1 MYHKIIVVTFLLYG
15 CAERVTLNF
24 GENKIKEIKTASIPT
39 ILITPENAKNKSTE
53 KLDNSKKE
61 DSKLTQEESVLIE
74 NKQTKNN
81 LTREQILQKLTQ
93 PVFFEYD
100 KFEII
105 KNQVDQLINL
115 SKFLQKPMNL
125 KLNIKIEG
133 HCDDRGTRDY
143 NFALGIKRAYEVKKV
158 LIKSGLSENR
168 IKTISYGK
176 ERPAYLGKDM
186 KSRSKNRRADLILQ
200 PIFN

>member
-74 NKQTKNN
+74 KTNKK
-81 LTREQILQKLTQ
+81 
-93 PVFFEYD
+93 
-100 KFEII
+100 
-105 KNQVDQLINL
+105 
-115 SKFLQKPMNL
+115 
-125 KLNIKIEG
+125 
-133 HCDDRGTRDY
+133 
-143 NFALGIKRAYEVKKV
+143 
-158 LIKSGLSENR
+158 
-168 IKTISYGK
+168 
-176 ERPAYLGKDM
+176 
-186 KSRSKNRRADLILQ
+186 
-200 PIFN
+200 

>member
-1 MYHKIIVVTFLLYG
+1 MYHKIIVVTLLLYG
-15 CAERVTLNF
+15 CAERVTLNL
-24 GENKIKEIKTASIPT
+24 GENKIKEIKTSSIPT

-74 NKQTKNN
+74 KKQTKNN

-100 KFEII
+100 KFEIM
-105 KNQVDQLINL
+105 KKQVDQLTNL
-115 SKFLQKPMNL
+115 SKFLQKPMNI

-143 NFALGIKRAYEVKKV
+143 NFALGSKRAYEVKKV

>member
-1 MYHKIIVVTFLLYG
+1 MYYKIIVVTFLLYG

-24 GENKIKEIKTASIPT
+24 GENKIKEIKASSIPT

-74 NKQTKNN
+74 KKQTKNN

-100 KFEII
+100 KFEIM
-105 KNQVDQLINL
+105 KKQVDQLINL
-115 SKFLQKPMNL
+115 SKFLQKPMNI

-143 NFALGIKRAYEVKKV
+143 NFALGSKRAYEVKKV

>member
-125 KLNIKIEG
+125 QLNIKIEG

-143 NFALGIKRAYEVKKV
+143 NFALGSKRAYEVKKV

>member
-74 NKQTKNN
+74 NKQTINN

-100 KFEII
+100 KFEIM

-143 NFALGIKRAYEVKKV
+143 NFALGSKRAYEVKKV

>member
-100 KFEII
+100 KFEIM

-143 NFALGIKRAYEVKKV
+143 NFALGSKRAYEVKKV

>member
-15 CAERVTLNF
+15 CAERVTLNL

-74 NKQTKNN
+74 KKQTKNN

-100 KFEII
+100 KFEIM
-105 KNQVDQLINL
+105 KKQVDQLTNL
-115 SKFLQKPMNL
+115 SKFLQKPMNI

-143 NFALGIKRAYEVKKV
+143 NFALGSKRAYEVKKV

>member
-1 MYHKIIVVTFLLYG
+1 MYHKIIVVTLLLYG
-15 CAERVTLNF
+15 CAERVTLNL

-74 NKQTKNN
+74 KKQTKNN

-100 KFEII
+100 KFEIM
-105 KNQVDQLINL
+105 KKQVDQLTNL
-115 SKFLQKPMNL
+115 SKFLQKPMNI

-143 NFALGIKRAYEVKKV
+143 NFALG
-158 LIKSGLSENR
+158 
-168 IKTISYGK
+168 
-176 ERPAYLGKDM
+176 
-186 KSRSKNRRADLILQ
+186 
-200 PIFN
+200 

>member
-74 NKQTKNN
+74 NKQTINN

-143 NFALGIKRAYEVKKV
+143 NFALGSKRAYEVKKV

>member
-143 NFALGIKRAYEVKKV
+143 NFALGSKRAYEVKKV

>member
-1 MYHKIIVVTFLLYG
+1 MYHKIIVVTLLLYG
-15 CAERVTLNF
+15 CAERVTLNL

-74 NKQTKNN
+74 KKQTKNN

-100 KFEII
+100 KFEIM
-105 KNQVDQLINL
+105 KKQVDQLTNL
-115 SKFLQKPMNL
+115 SKFLQKPMNI

-143 NFALGIKRAYEVKKV
+143 NFALGSKRAYEVKKV

>member
-24 GENKIKEIKTASIPT
+24 GENKIKEIKTAPIPT

-74 NKQTKNN
+74 NKQTINN

-143 NFALGIKRAYEVKKV
+143 NFALGSKRAYEVKKV

>member
-74 NKQTKNN
+74 KKQTKNN

-100 KFEII
+100 KFEIM
-105 KNQVDQLINL
+105 KKQVDQLTNL
-115 SKFLQKPMNL
+115 SKFLQKPMNI

-143 NFALGIKRAYEVKKV
+143 NFALGSKRAYEVKKV